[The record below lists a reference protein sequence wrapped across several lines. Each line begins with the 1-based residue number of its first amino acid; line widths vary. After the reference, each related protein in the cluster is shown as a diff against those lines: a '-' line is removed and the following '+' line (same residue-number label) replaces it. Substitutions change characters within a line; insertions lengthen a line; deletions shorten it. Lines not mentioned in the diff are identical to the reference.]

1 MGFELTFKATLTG
14 VENTYLQGMN
24 CSLKIEELMDD
35 GNEPEGFEISMNT
48 LLDTQ
53 QGTVAKEVV
62 GYSDNCMKFC
72 KEVVKVLREYPQRM
86 NNN

>member
-14 VENTYLQGMN
+14 VEDTYLQGMN

-48 LLDTQ
+48 LLDT
-53 QGTVAKEVV
+53 
-62 GYSDNCMKFC
+62 
-72 KEVVKVLREYPQRM
+72 
-86 NNN
+86 